1 MNVRYRPLPTPWLP
15 FAAADAYGTT
25 AGWIQT
31 VNTGLAAPAAYALAT
46 EALLTYGGGIN
57 GLSAA
62 EAARVKA
69 RYDQVQLADAGIAHG
84 LEALGTLRGHQTS
97 VETTLRNLE
106 DDTYST
112 DPDFNTQIA
121 VLNKLNATNVATARL
136 AKDGNNVLVSLLEQ
150 QLLEATDRRE
160 AAVQGMNA
168 HIAFVNEA
176 APLLAQTTAQTT
188 VALTTFRIP

>member
-1 MNVRYRPLPTPWLP
+1 MKRVAIIVILVVGLAWPASAQLAVIDPANLANALLRYAELQQTVAQLITTYQQIRTQYLLLLRQSQQIPVIMNIRYRALPTPWLP
-15 FAAADAYGTT
+15 LAAADAYGTT
-25 AGWIQT
+25 TGWIQA
-31 VNTGLAAPAAYALAT
+31 VNTGAAAATAYALAT

-69 RYDQVQLADAGIAHG
+69 RYDQVQLADASIVHGI
-84 LEALGTLRGHQTS
+84 EALGALRGHQTS

-121 VLNKLNATNVATARL
+121 VL
-136 AKDGNNVLVSLLEQ
+136 
-150 QLLEATDRRE
+150 
-160 AAVQGMNA
+160 
-168 HIAFVNEA
+168 
-176 APLLAQTTAQTT
+176 
-188 VALTTFRIP
+188 